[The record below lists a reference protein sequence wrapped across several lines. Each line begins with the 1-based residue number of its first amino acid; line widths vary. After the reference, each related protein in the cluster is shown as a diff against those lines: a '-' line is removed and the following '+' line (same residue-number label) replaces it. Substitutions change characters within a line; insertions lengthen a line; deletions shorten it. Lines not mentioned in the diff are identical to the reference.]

1 MRNRIIGMDGMAQM
15 EQPVDYE
22 RINAL
27 YAEVTQCKNYL
38 SDTEACVISAAQGGM
53 SLTVGMKQHRVEAS
67 IRIKECLAEIAKL
80 EGQDPE
86 YTELELAKMRKK
98 AEISLYDQSAEVNKF
113 SLQGK
118 QIWLPK
124 ETRVGLA
131 NSIAIEKAAKKES
144 TTLWYDGVKYDLPI
158 ANAQKMLSDLEL
170 YALECYN
177 VTQKHLAAVD
187 KLSDVEQ
194 VKKYN
199 FKTGYPE
206 KLTL

>member
-1 MRNRIIGMDGMAQM
+1 MRNRIIRMDGMAQM

-27 YAEVTQCKNYL
+27 YAEVTQCRNYL
-38 SDTEACVISAAQGGM
+38 SDTETCVISAAQGGVP
-53 SLTVGMKQHRVEAS
+53 LTVEMKQRRVEAS

-80 EGQDPE
+80 EGENPE

-98 AEISLYDQSAEVNKF
+98 AEINLYDQSAEVNKF

-158 ANAQKMLSDLEL
+158 VNAQKMLSDLEL

-194 VKKYN
+194 VKKYD

>member
-1 MRNRIIGMDGMAQM
+1 MRNRIIRMDGMAQM

-27 YAEVTQCKNYL
+27 YAEVTQCRNYL
-38 SDTEACVISAAQGGM
+38 SDTEACVISSAQGGV
-53 SLTVGMKQHRVEAS
+53 SLTAEMKQRRVEAS

-80 EGQDPE
+80 EGKNPE

-98 AEISLYDQSAEVNKF
+98 AEINLYDQSAEVNKF

-158 ANAQKMLSDLEL
+158 VNAQKMLSDLEL

-194 VKKYN
+194 VKKYD